1 MPFPQN
7 KKSWTFF
14 TLRYLVVYFPVLVE
28 TNIVIQKFF
37 IYFNIQTNI
46 RQMKNQHQ
54 TLQKDSSSEVRA
66 KKAIQ
71 NIQKWMDKRYPVMAS
86 VSRSR
91 LIIECLIEIN
101 EERRYLTQQ

>member
-1 MPFPQN
+1 
-7 KKSWTFF
+7 
-14 TLRYLVVYFPVLVE
+14 
-28 TNIVIQKFF
+28 
-37 IYFNIQTNI
+37 
-46 RQMKNQHQ
+46 MKNQHQ
-54 TLQKDSSSEVRA
+54 TLQKDSTSDVRA

-101 EERRYLTQQ
+101 EEKRYLAQQ